1 MVVIRTTPFD
11 PPVPYDEAPAG
22 PLITSMLSISSGFK
36 LARAVT
42 PISGASPPPAR
53 QLEFSTFT
61 PSTKNTGWPSPL
73 SPPPDLICILNCDP
87 AMPDALVR
95 DTPATLPA
103 KILSTEE

>member
-1 MVVIRTTPFD
+1 
-11 PPVPYDEAPAG
+11 
-22 PLITSMLSISSGFK
+22 MLSISSGFK
-36 LARAVT
+36 LARAVI
-42 PISGASPPPAR
+42 PISGASPPAR

-87 AMPDALVR
+87 AIPDALVR

-103 KILSTEE
+103 KILSTVE